1 MKVHVGMDTNGL
13 AHSVVVTDASVHDSR
28 MVDELMHGEEVLVNS
43 DKDDASAGK
52 KDWYEAE
59 GVE

>member
-1 MKVHVGMDTNGL
+1 MDTNGL